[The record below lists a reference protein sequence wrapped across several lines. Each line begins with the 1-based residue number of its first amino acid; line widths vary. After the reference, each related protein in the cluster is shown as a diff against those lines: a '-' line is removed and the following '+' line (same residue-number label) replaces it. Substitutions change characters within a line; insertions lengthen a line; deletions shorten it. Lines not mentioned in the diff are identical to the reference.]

1 MCYYS
6 QLIKNPKYTP
16 NKKNGGVVPYM
27 ADKRV
32 AVVPIGCGECK
43 ECRKAKQREWQVRL
57 KEDIKH
63 NTNGKFITLTFS
75 NESIAE
81 ITKKVTQKTTKI
93 RNGIKTTW
101 IDKNG
106 KLCQRYKYKYV
117 TEEVQLKGYELDNAI
132 ATHAVRKFNERWRKR
147 YIR

>member
-27 ADKRV
+27 EDKRV

-63 NTNGKFITLTFS
+63 NTNMLDKVELHKGDQKIAVENMEKLT
-75 NESIAE
+75 
-81 ITKKVTQKTTKI
+81 
-93 RNGIKTTW
+93 
-101 IDKNG
+101 D
-106 KLCQRYKYKYV
+106 
-117 TEEVQLKGYELDNAI
+117 AI
-132 ATHAVRKFNERWRKR
+132 LS
-147 YIR
+147 

>member
-27 ADKRV
+27 EDKRV
-32 AVVPIGCGECK
+32 AVVAIGCGECK

-63 NTNGKFITLTFS
+63 KTNGKFITLTFS
-75 NESIAE
+75 NE
-81 ITKKVTQKTTKI
+81 
-93 RNGIKTTW
+93 
-101 IDKNG
+101 
-106 KLCQRYKYKYV
+106 
-117 TEEVQLKGYELDNAI
+117 
-132 ATHAVRKFNERWRKR
+132 
-147 YIR
+147 

>member
-32 AVVPIGCGECK
+32 AVVPIGCRQCK

-75 NESIAE
+75 NEWIAKITRE
-81 ITKKVTQKTTKI
+81 VTRKTKKKNVSIWRLSIMGKI
-93 RNGIKTTW
+93 GVSIRPKA
-101 IDKNG
+101 
-106 KLCQRYKYKYV
+106 
-117 TEEVQLKGYELDNAI
+117 VQLSEKVSPGK
-132 ATHAVRKFNERWRKR
+132 TSST
-147 YIR
+147 

>member
-43 ECRKAKQREWQVRL
+43 ECRKAKQREWQVGL

-75 NESIAE
+75 NEWIAK
-81 ITKKVTQKTTKI
+81 ITREVTQKTTKI
-93 RNGIKTTW
+93 KNGIKSTW
-101 IDKNG
+101 IDENG
-106 KLCQRYKYKYV
+106 KLCHRYKYKYV
-117 TEEVQLKGYELDNAI
+117 TEEVGYRDWE
-132 ATHAVRKFNERWRKR
+132 TERKSVV
-147 YIR
+147 